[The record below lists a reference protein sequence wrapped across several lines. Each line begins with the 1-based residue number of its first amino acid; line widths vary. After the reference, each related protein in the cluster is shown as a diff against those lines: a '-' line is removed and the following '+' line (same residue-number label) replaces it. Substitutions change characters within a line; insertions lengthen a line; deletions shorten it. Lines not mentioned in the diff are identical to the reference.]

1 MEKKLNTMSG
11 FRCVRAVPIEA
22 GMSSDEK
29 YDVMLEDGRRCLMRI
44 SHNSQLERKK
54 KEYEM
59 LQTAFRHGI
68 PVPEPCVF
76 GRYDESS
83 IFQLIRWIDGQ
94 TLEAKMPELSEAERF
109 DWGEQAGALL
119 KRIHSVP
126 APLPEEDW
134 KARFRRKIEIRLAEA
149 GELINGTECIHR
161 VCRYL
166 MEKIDILDGCRQCFN
181 HGDFYPGNLI
191 HGKDGKLAAID
202 FNAYNGGCGDPFFE
216 TASTLLDRKTDEQF
230 KQGFRKGYYGTQ
242 KERYPEEILEYYRA
256 YMLLAELCETE
267 DETEMED
274 ILEQMRI
281 LTEERQTE

>member
-1 MEKKLNTMSG
+1 MEKKLITTSG
-11 FRCVRAVPIEA
+11 FRCVSALPIAA

-29 YDVMLEDGRRCLMRI
+29 YDVMLEDGRRCFMRI
-44 SHNSQLERKK
+44 SHYSQLERKK

-59 LQTAFRHGI
+59 LQNAFLHGI
-68 PVPEPCVF
+68 PVPNPYAF

-94 TLEAKMPELSEAERF
+94 TLEEEMSELIENERF
-109 DWGEQAGALL
+109 YWGEQAGELL
-119 KRIHSVP
+119 KQIHSIP

-134 KARFRRKIEIRLAEA
+134 KTRFRRKIEIRMAEA
-149 GELINGTECIHR
+149 GEVINGTESIRR

-166 MEKIDILDGCRQCFN
+166 MEKIDILDGCSQCFN

-202 FNAYNGGCGDPFFE
+202 FNAYNGGCGDPVFE

-230 KQGFRKGYYGTQ
+230 KRGFRKGYYGTQ
-242 KERYPEEILEYYRA
+242 KEYYPEEILEYYRA

-281 LTEERQTE
+281 LTEECPRE